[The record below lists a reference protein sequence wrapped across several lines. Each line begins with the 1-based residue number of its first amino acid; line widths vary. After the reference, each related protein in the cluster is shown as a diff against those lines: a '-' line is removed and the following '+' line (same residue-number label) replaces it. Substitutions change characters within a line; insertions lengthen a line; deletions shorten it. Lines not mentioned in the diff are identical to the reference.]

1 MSTAHPLCK
10 LCNMNAKFNPEMTNA
25 AIAREF
31 EVSKDS
37 ARRHRKHIDSY
48 FTDVPVE
55 QITSRGRTVRLPD
68 GSYEKITYKPVSP
81 SETQDTTAY
90 EDLKGAFDKPAK
102 LKKARAKGVTRV
114 INLADFQVGKG
125 SEYEGAMDHNDT
137 LSRVRASIA
146 QIKALVEVELPE
158 EIILPELGDLIEGF
172 SNTVAQAQTNSI
184 DLTTQI
190 RVSRRLLAEIINDFA
205 PLCKSMHFVSIP
217 SNHSCVRTG
226 IGRGATAATS
236 HNDWGLEISHQ
247 LEDILKDRVGFE
259 HVQFHRPP
267 VGEESVVL
275 YSEVSNTTFGFVHGH
290 QKSKPQ
296 LLGDWFQG
304 QSHGRR
310 NGIQNV
316 DILLTGHFHSLNV
329 YQSGGRWVIVCPTSD
344 NGSSWFTNLT
354 GEHSV
359 AGILSF
365 TASNQMWSNLN
376 IY

>member
-1 MSTAHPLCK
+1 MSITHPQCK
-10 LCNMNAKFNPEMTNA
+10 LCNMDAKFNPEMSNA
-25 AIAREF
+25 QIARDF
-31 EVSKDS
+31 QVSKDS

-68 GSYEKITYKPVSP
+68 GSYEKITYKPTATP
-81 SETQDTTAY
+81 SEDTTTY
-90 EDLKGAFDKPAK
+90 EDLKDVFNAPAVPAK
-102 LKKARAKGVTRV
+102 VEYQPIVRV

-137 LSRVRASIA
+137 LARVRTSIA
-146 QIKALVEVELPE
+146 KLRAEVEIERPE
-158 EIILPELGDLIEGF
+158 FIVMPELGDIIEGF
-172 SNTVAQAQTNSI
+172 SNTMAQAQTNSI

-190 RVSRRLLAEIINDFA
+190 RVARRLLAEILNDFA
-205 PLCKSMHFVSIP
+205 PLCKRLHFVSIP
-217 SNHSCVRTG
+217 SNHTCVRNG
-226 IGRGATAATS
+226 IGRGNSAATS

-247 LEDILKDRVGFE
+247 LEDILKGREGFE
-259 HVQFHRPP
+259 HVEFHRPP

-275 YSEVSNTTFGFVHGH
+275 EVGGTTFGFVHGH

-296 LLGDWFQG
+296 LLGEWFQG

-310 NGIQNV
+310 NNMQNV

-354 GEHSV
+354 GEHSQ

-365 TASNQMWSNLN
+365 TATNGMWANLN

>member
-1 MSTAHPLCK
+1 
-10 LCNMNAKFNPEMTNA
+10 MNAKFNPEMTNA
-25 AIAREF
+25 AVAREF

-68 GSYEKITYKPVSP
+68 GSYEKITYKPTATP
-81 SETQDTTAY
+81 SEDTTAY

-102 LKKARAKGVTRV
+102 LKKAGAKGVTRV
-114 INLADFQVGKG
+114 INLADLQLGKVDFDL
-125 SEYEGAMDHNDT
+125 DHSDS
-137 LSRVRASIA
+137 LARVRASIA
-146 QIKALVEVELPE
+146 QIKAIVEVELPE

-205 PLCKSMHFVSIP
+205 PLCKKLHFVSIP
-217 SNHSCVRTG
+217 SNHACVRNG
-226 IGRGATAATS
+226 IGRGNSAATS

-247 LEDILKDRVGFE
+247 LEDILKDREGFE
-259 HVQFHRPP
+259 HVEFHRPP

-275 YSEVSNTTFGFVHGH
+275 RSEVSNTTFGFVHGH
-290 QKSKPQ
+290 QKNKPQ
-296 LLGDWFQG
+296 MLGDWFQG

-310 NGIQNV
+310 NNMQNV

-365 TASNQMWSNLN
+365 TAADGMWSNLN

>member
-1 MSTAHPLCK
+1 MDVIID
-10 LCNMNAKFNPEMTNA
+10 FEMTNV
-25 AIAREF
+25 AIGKQF
-31 EVSKDS
+31 GVSKDS
-37 ARRHRKHIDSY
+37 ARRHRKHVDSF

-55 QITSRGRTVRLPD
+55 QITNRSRTVRLEN
-68 GSYEKITYKPVSP
+68 GSYEKITYKPVP
-81 SETQDTTAY
+81 EGEEALKETLY
-90 EDLKGAFDKPAK
+90 KDLKKAFDKTPK
-102 LKKARAKGVTRV
+102 SPSSVREGVTRV
-114 INLADFQVGKG
+114 INLADFQISKTD
-125 SEYEGAMDHNDT
+125 YDMDHEDT
-137 LSRVRASIA
+137 LARVRASIENLR
-146 QIKALVEVELPE
+146 KKVVVELPE

-172 SNTVAQAQTNSI
+172 SNTIAQRETNSL

-190 RVSRRLLAEIINDFA
+190 RVARRLLAEIINIFA
-205 PLCKSMHFVSIP
+205 PLCNKLHFVSIP

-236 HNDWGLEISHQ
+236 HNDWGLEISFQ
-247 LEDILKDRVGFE
+247 LEEILKDRKGFE
-259 HVQFHRPP
+259 HVEFHRPP

-275 YSEVSNTTFGFVHGH
+275 YSQSGTVFGFVHGH
-290 QKSKPQ
+290 QKNKPQ
-296 LLGDWFQG
+296 MLGDWFQG

-310 NGIQNV
+310 NNMQDV

-359 AGILSF
+359 GGILSF
-365 TASNQMWSNLN
+365 TASDGMWSDLT

>member
-1 MSTAHPLCK
+1 MSITHPQCK
-10 LCNMNAKFNPEMTNA
+10 LCNMDAKFNPEMSNA
-25 AIAREF
+25 QIARDF
-31 EVSKDS
+31 QVSKDS

-68 GSYEKITYKPVSP
+68 GSYEKITYKPTATP
-81 SETQDTTAY
+81 SEDTTTY
-90 EDLKGAFDKPAK
+90 EDLKDVFNAPAVPAK
-102 LKKARAKGVTRV
+102 VEYQPIVRV
-114 INLADFQVGKG
+114 INLADFQISKVDYG
-125 SEYEGAMDHNDT
+125 MDDIDT
-137 LSRVRASIA
+137 IDRVRTSIA
-146 QIKALVEVELPE
+146 KLRAEVEIERPE
-158 EIILPELGDLIEGF
+158 FIVMPELGDIIEGF
-172 SNTVAQAQTNSI
+172 SNTMAQAQTNSI

-190 RVSRRLLAEIINDFA
+190 RVARRLLAEILNDFA
-205 PLCKSMHFVSIP
+205 PLCKRLHFVSIP
-217 SNHSCVRTG
+217 SNHTCVRNG
-226 IGRGATAATS
+226 IGRGNSAATS

-247 LEDILKDRVGFE
+247 LEDILKGREGFE
-259 HVQFHRPP
+259 HVEFHRPP

-275 YSEVSNTTFGFVHGH
+275 EVGGTTFGFVHGH

-296 LLGDWFQG
+296 LLGEWFQG

-310 NGIQNV
+310 NNMQNV

-365 TASNQMWSNLN
+365 TASNGMWSNLN

>member
-1 MSTAHPLCK
+1 MSITHPQCK
-10 LCNMNAKFNPEMTNA
+10 LCNMDAKFNTEMSNA
-25 AIAREF
+25 QIARDF
-31 EVSKDS
+31 QVSKDS

-68 GSYEKITYKPVSP
+68 GSYEKITYKPTATP
-81 SETQDTTAY
+81 SEDTTTY

-102 LKKARAKGVTRV
+102 LKKAGAKGVTRV

-137 LSRVRASIA
+137 LARVRASIA
-146 QIKALVEVELPE
+146 QIKAIVEVELPE

-205 PLCKSMHFVSIP
+205 PLCKKLHFVSIP
-217 SNHSCVRTG
+217 SNHACVRNG
-226 IGRGATAATS
+226 IGRGNSAASS

-247 LEDILKDRVGFE
+247 LEDILKDREGFE
-259 HVQFHRPP
+259 HVEFHRPP

-275 YSEVSNTTFGFVHGH
+275 RSEVSNTTFGFVHGH

-296 LLGDWFQG
+296 LLGEWFQG

-310 NGIQNV
+310 NNMQNV

-354 GEHSV
+354 GEHSQ

-365 TASNQMWSNLN
+365 TARNGMWANLN